1 MIIKS
6 KKVFTPNATSD
17 LLVVSTV
24 KLLKK
29 KSDILDL
36 GCGTGF
42 VGLSIRKNS
51 RLKNNYYFS
60 DISPKAIQLCN
71 KDRSKNREYFSTME
85 K

>member
-17 LLVVSTV
+17 LLVASAI
-24 KLLKK
+24 KILKK

-42 VGLSIRKNS
+42 VGLTIFKNS
-51 RLKNNYYFS
+51 KFKN
-60 DISPKAIQLCN
+60 K
-71 KDRSKNREYFSTME
+71 
-85 K
+85 

>member
-17 LLVVSTV
+17 LLVTSTV
-24 KLLKK
+24 KILKK

-51 RLKNNYYFS
+51 RFIY
-60 DISPKAIQLCN
+60 
-71 KDRSKNREYFSTME
+71 EYRNTS
-85 K
+85 

>member
-17 LLVVSTV
+17 LLVTSTV
-24 KLLKK
+24 KMLKK

-51 RLKNNYYFS
+51 RLKNKY
-60 DISPKAIQLCN
+60 
-71 KDRSKNREYFSTME
+71 
-85 K
+85 